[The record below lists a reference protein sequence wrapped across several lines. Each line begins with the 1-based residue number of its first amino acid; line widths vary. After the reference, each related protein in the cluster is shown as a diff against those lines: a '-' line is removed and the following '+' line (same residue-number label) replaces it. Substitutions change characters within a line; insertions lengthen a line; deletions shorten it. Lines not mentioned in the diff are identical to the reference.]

1 MRILIDDPS
10 EGATAPI
17 AQGAAAALPIW
28 VIQPPTLPAGWCGKT
43 RALHHGVQ
51 DSGGEVL
58 VFLDADRH

>member
-1 MRILIDDPS
+1 
-10 EGATAPI
+10 
-17 AQGAAAALPIW
+17 LPIW